1 MRLVVLAVLA
11 IVPAGQARHAV
22 AGACGGGGGHG
33 SKGSGGHGGG
43 GARHDACADT
53 SDVVGYRTCTG
64 FGAWGSDLKLPPV
77 SFEAGAIVRRF
88 GSLLDGQTGHFAHG
102 GESFAYRVIEPPQG
116 RGRLFDTAVLSTV
129 RAGVSLPYGL
139 YTALEVDFG
148 GLAQPG
154 HAETEMMSTGVF
166 GSPDV
171 SQRRGFVLDSLATV
185 GAHGALHAGG
195 LGVELSGGMRA
206 VSYGFRSDY
215 HDCQQSMSIW
225 AYGAIAEAR
234 ARGELWLSPWLTAG
248 VTVGTSVLEK
258 NTWMGG
264 LYVGV
269 HTRAFG
275 GER

>member
-1 MRLVVLAVLA
+1 MKRVVIAILA
-11 IVPAGQARHAV
+11 IVPAGHTQLAA
-22 AGACGGGGGHG
+22 AGGSCGSGHG
-33 SKGSGGHGGG
+33 SRGSSGHGGG
-43 GARHDACADT
+43 GSHRGACADT
-53 SDVVGYRTCTG
+53 SDVVGYRTCSQ
-64 FGAWGSDLKLPPV
+64 FGTWGSNLTLPPI

-102 GESFAYRVIEPPQG
+102 SESFAYRVIEPPQSSH
-116 RGRLFDTAVLSTV
+116 RSFDTAVLSTV
-129 RAGVSLPYGL
+129 RASVSLPHGL

-166 GSPDV
+166 GAPDV
-171 SQRRGFVLDSLATV
+171 EQRRGFVLDSLATV
-185 GAHGALHAGG
+185 GAHGALRAGG

-206 VSYGFRSDY
+206 VSYGFHSDY
-215 HDCQQSMSIW
+215 HDCQQSMSIM
-225 AYGAIAEAR
+225 AYAPIAEAR

>member
-1 MRLVVLAVLA
+1 MKRVLLAALALLPAAHARLAA
-11 IVPAGQARHAV
+11 
-22 AGACGGGGGHG
+22 AGACGGGHG
-33 SKGSGGHGGG
+33 SRGGSGGHGGG
-43 GARHDACADT
+43 GGHQAACADT
-53 SDVVGYRTCTG
+53 SDVVGYRTCTR
-64 FGAWGSDLKLPPV
+64 FGTWGSNLTLPAI

-102 GESFAYRVIEPPQG
+102 SEAFAYRVIEPVQ
-116 RGRLFDTAVLSTV
+116 RSRRALDTAALSTV
-129 RAGVSLPYGL
+129 RASVSLPRGL

-148 GLAQPG
+148 GLARPG
-154 HAETEMMSTGVF
+154 HAETEMLSTGVF

-171 SQRRGFVLDSLATV
+171 AQRRGFVLDSLATV
-185 GAHGALHAGG
+185 GAHGALGPGG
-195 LGVELSGGMRA
+195 LGVELSGGMRT
-206 VSYGFRSDY
+206 VSYGFHSDY
-215 HDCQQSMSIW
+215 HDCQQSMSIL
-225 AYGAIAEAR
+225 AYAAVAEAR

-264 LYVGV
+264 LYLGV